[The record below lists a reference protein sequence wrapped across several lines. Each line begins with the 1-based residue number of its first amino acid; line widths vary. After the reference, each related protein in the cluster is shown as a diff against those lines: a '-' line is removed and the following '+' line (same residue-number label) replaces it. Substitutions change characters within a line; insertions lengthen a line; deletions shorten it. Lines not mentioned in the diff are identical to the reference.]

1 MIHPKLFLVIQ
12 PGMAALC
19 VLEMDGLMLFQ
30 IRRLGIAKS
39 VAVIMQVN
47 AVIRSQIAQTLM
59 IPVLPIMSNLVG
71 KHQL

>member
-1 MIHPKLFLVIQ
+1 
-12 PGMAALC
+12 MAALC